1 MVRAV
6 VRVDG
11 LNRLSGG
18 VGSGEWG
25 AGRAVIDEQINQF
38 PETFFETA
46 HRFSNVQPPPFI
58 LHRRVL

>member
-25 AGRAVIDEQINQF
+25 ERGAQLS
-38 PETFFETA
+38 T
-46 HRFSNVQPPPFI
+46 SN
-58 LHRRVL
+58 